1 MGPLQS
7 RALRVEDLDLSANQ
21 VFLFILV
28 QFGWMFE
35 QLVDLTDENGVL
47 TEMQDLGLFFASFFQ
62 VRDSRLNLLEIS
74 WFYNL

>member
-1 MGPLQS
+1 
-7 RALRVEDLDLSANQ
+7 
-21 VFLFILV
+21 
-28 QFGWMFE
+28 MFE